1 LAANASVGLIIADGW
16 SKRCTAAQSPAL
28 VVCARVVTVAQPSR
42 SKTIVSFVR
51 RWTERT
57 AERAL
62 IMSDI
67 LTLLK
72 ERQST
77 GLLTCDIAVGQQK
90 SLIASIKTI
99 FRHIFRLARRRLLQ
113 CQKIGM
119 ECGGPPSRHTISKR
133 TDPACLSKDHAEPI
147 YGHGLILIVRKQWP
161 AKHHFRWRMNS
172 A

>member
-1 LAANASVGLIIADGW
+1 
-16 SKRCTAAQSPAL
+16 
-28 VVCARVVTVAQPSR
+28 
-42 SKTIVSFVR
+42 
-51 RWTERT
+51 
-57 AERAL
+57 
-62 IMSDI
+62 MSDI

-147 YGHGLILIVRKQWP
+147 YGHGLILIVRKQL
-161 AKHHFRWRMNS
+161 ARKASFQVENEFCLTSVNALIYQHCVCKGLATLLCGENI
-172 A
+172 